1 MSTVKRGYLA
11 LYNSASAI
19 AWLVVLGRVVAVN
32 YFRGPMLVPMV
43 VEEWCRYTQ
52 SVAVL
57 EVVHALTGSFL
68 RCSPPSSLPGDVS
81 QCARQASL
89 RRLCEGILNSRR

>member
-1 MSTVKRGYLA
+1 MSTIKRGYLA

-52 SVAVL
+52 SAAIL
-57 EVVHALTGSFL
+57 EVLHALTGSFL
-68 RCSPPSSLPGDVS
+68 RFPLPPLLECSK
-81 QCARQASL
+81 RASP
-89 RRLCEGILNSRR
+89 RRLCAET